1 MLLSELISA
10 VVVDVEG
17 NEVGAVG
24 DVRLVQDGPYLDP
37 FGAAF
42 RVEGLV
48 AGGHALATRLGYH
61 RGDVVGP
68 RLLALAFRAL
78 EARAR
83 YVPWAAVDRVEDGRV
98 HLSVRSRDLSPLSD

>member
-1 MLLSELISA
+1 MLLSELIAA

-24 DVRLVQDGPYLDP
+24 DVRLVQDGPFVDP

-68 RLLALAFRAL
+68 RLLAL
-78 EARAR
+78 
-83 YVPWAAVDRVEDGRV
+83 VPMIVTAILSSVAAIYLRRIQRQEM
-98 HLSVRSRDLSPLSD
+98 